1 MSVSEREPGS
11 IVPSLRWMPHQ
22 VRHDGKSVVAAL
34 ALLTLSLPATAEPLC
49 KGSPEIRECRVFPDA
64 VVFVRT
70 LDGVIAFAREYSAEA
85 RWWRVTGERALPA
98 RLLYDLRRNPTAV
111 IHGDIEACFRDE
123 AGSETVCIEAI
134 ADPVT
139 RIPQYD

>member
-1 MSVSEREPGS
+1 MIRGLIAGA
-11 IVPSLRWMPHQ
+11 IVL
-22 VRHDGKSVVAAL
+22 AAG
-34 ALLTLSLPATAEPLC
+34 AATAEPLC
-49 KGSPEIRECRVFPDA
+49 KGSRDIRECRVFPDA

-98 RLLYDLRRNPTAV
+98 SVLYDLRRNPTAV
-111 IHGDIEACFRDE
+111 IHGDVEACFRDE
-123 AGSETVCIEAI
+123 AGAETVCVESI
-134 ADPVT
+134 ANPVT